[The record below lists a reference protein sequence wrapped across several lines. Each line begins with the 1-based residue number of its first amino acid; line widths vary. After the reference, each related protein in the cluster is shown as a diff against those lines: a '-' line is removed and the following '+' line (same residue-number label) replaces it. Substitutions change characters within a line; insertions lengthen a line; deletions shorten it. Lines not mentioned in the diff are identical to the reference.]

1 MTAPATLKPGTLVR
15 GSSYL
20 YILLKRLLC
29 YYVYMYR
36 CFENLRGFPFLR
48 LFAIVIAVLF
58 LASLP
63 LSAEDS
69 QQMESGIGH
78 EEIILNLTDLPA
90 EESAH
95 YAFLYGFQAILE
107 KKCDG
112 AFLAFTEHDEYV
124 GGFLTEGAP
133 DDFCVRISPDTI
145 TVSEPISRDLAM
157 AMYSMLGDRTSLSN
171 LMARQ
176 EEFLVGVIMFRPE
189 EGMVVTPLWYAES
202 ENRLTDAAIAQG
214 LNPEELY
221 SIMETRGYDKD
232 SLVASVEKGT
242 DPSVIA
248 LDAMKIKRDA
258 AAEEEKSFSLGV
270 KTKIIQAILIRG
282 GIIFVILLLYLIISA
297 VSGKRHKDE
306 EEDEE

>member
-1 MTAPATLKPGTLVR
+1 
-15 GSSYL
+15 
-20 YILLKRLLC
+20 
-29 YYVYMYR
+29 MYR
-36 CFENLRGFPFLR
+36 CFENLRVSPFLR
-48 LFAIVIAVLF
+48 LFATIVAVLISV
-58 LASLP
+58 SLP
-63 LSAEDS
+63 LYAEDS
-69 QQMESGIGH
+69 TQTESKSAH

-112 AFLAFTEHDEYV
+112 AFLAFTASDEYV

-157 AMYSMLGDRTSLSN
+157 AMYSMLGDRMSLSN
-171 LMARQ
+171 LMACQ
-176 EEFLVGVIMFRPE
+176 EDFLVGVIMFRPE
-189 EGMVVTPLWYAES
+189 EGMVVTPLWYAEA
-202 ENRLTDAAIAQG
+202 ENRLSDAAIAQG

-248 LDAMKIKRDA
+248 LDAMKMKKDA
-258 AAEEEKSFSLGV
+258 ATEESKDFSLSV
-270 KTKIIQAILIRG
+270 KTKIIQAILICG
-282 GIIFVILLLYLIISA
+282 GLILVILLLYLIISA
-297 VSGKRHKDE
+297 VSGKRYKDE